1 MPAWS
6 KDELR
11 KIVESDDLHIS
22 PPRQDGVTYGTPT
35 WIWSVAVDNALYVR
49 AYNGQNSR
57 WYQAAVRQKAGR
69 ITAAGM
75 TKEVMFEPVQ
85 GSINDR
91 VDDAYRA
98 KYRSSEYLNSM
109 IGTRARAAT
118 IKIIPRGRFMS
129 VRRVL
134 SLLICL
140 TIPYLEARADEIRG
154 LVTIGMQRV
163 FEEVRPAFERAS
175 ARTLN
180 VQFASSPDIAKL
192 VEEGE
197 AADFIIISRTAADGL
212 ITSGIV
218 PANNQ
223 FVLGGSSIAV
233 AVPAGRPKPDV
244 SSPERLRSAL
254 LAAKAIAYTDPASGG
269 PSGIQFAKV
278 LERLGIAEQVRPK
291 TKFPPA
297 GGLVGELLASGE
309 ADIGI
314 QQSTELSSFRGVD
327 VVGLLP
333 SEFQIVTEYAAAIPA
348 NAVNPE
354 GAKALVEFMRSTGGA
369 AAMKAKGLDPQ

>member
-1 MPAWS
+1 MM
-6 KDELR
+6 
-11 KIVESDDLHIS
+11 VH
-22 PPRQDGVTYGTPT
+22 
-35 WIWSVAVDNALYVR
+35 
-49 AYNGQNSR
+49 
-57 WYQAAVRQKAGR
+57 
-69 ITAAGM
+69 
-75 TKEVMFEPVQ
+75 
-85 GSINDR
+85 
-91 VDDAYRA
+91 
-98 KYRSSEYLNSM
+98 
-109 IGTRARAAT
+109 
-118 IKIIPRGRFMS
+118 
-129 VRRVL
+129 RVL

-140 TIPYLEARADEIRG
+140 SIPYLEARADEIRG

-212 ITSGIV
+212 IKSGIV
-218 PANNQ
+218 PASNH

-233 AVPAGRPKPDV
+233 AVPAGRSKPDV
-244 SSPERLRSAL
+244 STAERLRSVL

-297 GGLVGELLASGE
+297 GGLVGEILARGE
-309 ADIGI
+309 ADVGI

-333 SEFQIVTEYAAAIPA
+333 SEFQIVTEYAAIIPA

-354 GAKALVEFMRSTGGA
+354 GAKSLVRFMRSAEGA
-369 AAMKAKGLDPQ
+369 AAMKAKGLDPK